1 MGRKSRGK
9 RSHDGQRDVDVMDA
23 VEDALAN
30 MCQEGAITTPNSA
43 PVSITAVQK
52 GIDIDVKVMPPW
64 DFDSIGI
71 TLADPVGNGC
81 RLDHIKRGG
90 PASSCEGLRIGLAC
104 TRVNRFATEGRRMEE
119 IQRIIHQTE
128 SSAQPLF
135 LRFRAEAFVLNPAA
149 GKITS
154 ATLAARE
161 SAAAAFVDGAATQ
174 STFDVESGA
183 ETQPGA
189 HERLRQCPEWDALCE
204 WARVHFMVE
213 LVGLALFP
221 VVQNYGVVGTIA
233 GAGASGC
240 IQLDTKISTSGLAI
254 FDNDINFMV
263 AIYSKLAIT
272 ALLVGLVAQSYYLL
286 GGYPP
291 TPWWCDI
298 DMGGGSGVQTL
309 DDEEFMTC
317 NISVL
322 RGIVFLQS
330 CVETVIRWKSWRS
343 ARRHSTKIEVWL
355 QTEADYVEAAVLRVQ
370 RIWRGILCR
379 QDIMQKHGIVTRA
392 IAGTHWRAEYYTPDS
407 TIAARVQHILQIWH
421 GSRRPQTLHKM
432 RSQ

>member
-119 IQRIIHQTE
+119 IRRIIHQTE

-174 STFDVESGA
+174 ST
-183 ETQPGA
+183 
-189 HERLRQCPEWDALCE
+189 L
-204 WARVHFMVE
+204 
-213 LVGLALFP
+213 
-221 VVQNYGVVGTIA
+221 N
-233 GAGASGC
+233 
-240 IQLDTKISTSGLAI
+240 
-254 FDNDINFMV
+254 
-263 AIYSKLAIT
+263 
-272 ALLVGLVAQSYYLL
+272 
-286 GGYPP
+286 
-291 TPWWCDI
+291 
-298 DMGGGSGVQTL
+298 
-309 DDEEFMTC
+309 
-317 NISVL
+317 
-322 RGIVFLQS
+322 
-330 CVETVIRWKSWRS
+330 
-343 ARRHSTKIEVWL
+343 
-355 QTEADYVEAAVLRVQ
+355 RVQ
-370 RIWRGILCR
+370 RRNQVHTSACASALS
-379 QDIMQKHGIVTRA
+379 
-392 IAGTHWRAEYYTPDS
+392 GTHCVSGHVS
-407 TIAARVQHILQIWH
+407 TLW
-421 GSRRPQTLHKM
+421 S
-432 RSQ
+432 S